1 MTLLDQL
8 ARRELV
14 VVTGKGGVGKSAMS
28 ATLGRVLTGRGS
40 RVLLLETDPRENVHQ
55 LLDVDPS
62 GGEIVE
68 VEPGLFLQNLRP
80 RFALD
85 QFVMAHLRIEYLVRK
100 VLDSPV
106 YVTFVEGAPGL
117 KEVAVLGHALRAVR
131 GEIAGCPEIDTVVL
145 DAPATGHSVNLL
157 SAPSL
162 VTEVIRHG
170 PFSTLAHDL
179 AELVAD
185 AGRCG
190 IVVVTLAEEMP
201 AQEALELREE
211 LETRLDRSPELL
223 IVNGLYP
230 PGDGPGVTG
239 PNAEIVE
246 LFRERRRLHE
256 RERER
261 LAGQWNG
268 ARIELP
274 LLPIDRGVD
283 LVAALGDLAARDL
296 DRETSAP

>member
-80 RFALD
+80 RLALD

-145 DAPATGHSVNLL
+145 DAPATGHS
-157 SAPSL
+157 
-162 VTEVIRHG
+162 IRHG

-185 AGRCG
+185 AERCG

-211 LETRLDRSPELL
+211 LERRLDRSPELL

-230 PGDGPGVTG
+230 PGDGPGGAG
-239 PNAEIVE
+239 PNAEVVE

-296 DRETSAP
+296 DRETGAP